1 MKKIKIL
8 SGVKNTMM
16 QYVSNNAKEY
26 ILALIIF
33 IIGIFIRSYVYK

>member
-8 SGVKNTMM
+8 SGLKSTMM

-26 ILALIIF
+26 ILVLIIF
-33 IIGIFIRSYVYK
+33 IIGIFIRSHVYK